1 MEVYVKLTPNPATR
15 QAPLKQSGGIPLND
29 TKSDYISIKDLLS
42 IPTLS
47 DVTISECGRRSAF
60 VKRTADWERDAY
72 ITHIEVYQKG
82 EKSAEVR
89 PGFNPSWSP
98 CSNQL
103 AFMCTHPN
111 GNQLFIQ
118 SMKEGKRVQLTD
130 VEGGISSY
138 KWGPTG
144 KGLYYT
150 APTYSGHHRLH
161 YLDLEERDSLL
172 PLLEEGVHVM
182 DFDLSLDG
190 GRIIFLASP
199 GPGADDAHK
208 AELYLLNRFTGAVR
222 KIEGSRRLG
231 GQVCMSPEGTHI
243 CYTVSREEK
252 DYYRNHIPDSTLEI
266 HDLMTGERIQPLSE
280 ADSTWMPIRWTE
292 QGILVKWQDRTN
304 GRIGLLQPDGNLEPY
319 SHGDGYTLGA
329 SISSD
334 GHHMA
339 CLKAHPNETPE
350 LYVGG
355 EKVTDENALLSSK
368 RISRKKVITWSNH
381 DGETIEGVLSIPEDM
396 ERDRAQ
402 PLLVLVH
409 GGPNW
414 ASFPFQSTSFNDK
427 YPVESFIAK
436 GFIVLEPN
444 YRGSTGYGDAFMKA
458 NARNLGIGDHED
470 IMSGVDALVEQ
481 GIVDPDAVG
490 IMGWSQGGFITAFS
504 SIYSN
509 RFKAASVGGGISN
522 WVTNYTTT
530 DLPSNVLSYLGDT
543 PWNDP
548 EIYAKSSPVW
558 YVQSACTPTLIQH
571 GEADARVPV
580 ENAHELYKGL
590 KDQGVEVEL
599 ELFTGM
605 GYSSDHPKVHK
616 RIMEQNLEWFTRH
629 ILDEGKKKR

>member
-1 MEVYVKLTPNPATR
+1 MEFYVKLTPNPAIR
-15 QAPLKQSGGIPLND
+15 QALLKQSGGIPLND

-42 IPTLS
+42 LPTLS
-47 DVTISECGRRSAF
+47 DVTISECGQRSAF

-72 ITHIEVYQKG
+72 ITHIEVHEKG
-82 EKSAEVR
+82 EKMAKVL
-89 PGFNPSWSP
+89 PGFRPSWSP
-98 CSNQL
+98 CSEQL
-103 AFMCTHPN
+103 AFMRTLPN
-111 GNQLFIQ
+111 GNQLFIETLR
-118 SMKEGKRVQLTD
+118 EGKHVQLTD
-130 VEGGISSY
+130 VEGGIYSY
-138 KWGPTG
+138 KWDPTG
-144 KGLYYT
+144 KGLFCT
-150 APTYSGHHRLH
+150 APDHSGHHRLQ
-161 YLDLEERDSLL
+161 YLDLEERGLIL
-172 PLLEEGVHVM
+172 PVLEQGIHVL
-182 DFDLSLDG
+182 DFDPSLDG
-190 GRIIFLASP
+190 GKIIFLASP

-222 KIEGSRRLG
+222 KVEGSRRLG

-266 HDLMTGERIQPLSE
+266 QDLTTGERMQPLPE

-292 QGILVKWQDRTN
+292 QGILVKWQHRTKGN
-304 GRIGLLQPDGNLEPY
+304 IGLLQPNGNLESY
-319 SHGDGYTLGA
+319 SHEDGYTLGA
-329 SISSD
+329 SISAN
-334 GHHMA
+334 GHHVA
-339 CLKAHPNETPE
+339 CLKAHPNEAPE
-350 LYVGG
+350 LYVDG
-355 EKVTDENALLSSK
+355 EKVTDENDLLSHK

-381 DGETIEGVLSIPEDM
+381 DGDMIEGVLSIPEDM
-396 ERDRAQ
+396 DRDRAY
-402 PLLVLVH
+402 PLLVLIH

-414 ASFPFQSTSFNDK
+414 ASFPFLSTSFNDK
-427 YPVESFIAK
+427 YPVESFIEK

-444 YRGSTGYGDAFMKA
+444 YRGSTGYGDTFMKA
-458 NARNLGIGDHED
+458 NERNLGIGDYED
-470 IMSGVDALVEQ
+470 VMSGVDALAEQ
-481 GIVDPDAVG
+481 GIADREAVG

-522 WVTNYTTT
+522 WVTNYTNT

-548 EIYAKSSPVW
+548 DIYAKCSPLW
-558 YVQSACTPTLIQH
+558 YVQDACTPTLIQH

-599 ELFTGM
+599 EIFTGM

-616 RIMEQNLEWFTRH
+616 LIMEQNLEWFTHH
-629 ILDEGKKKR
+629 ILDAERKKR